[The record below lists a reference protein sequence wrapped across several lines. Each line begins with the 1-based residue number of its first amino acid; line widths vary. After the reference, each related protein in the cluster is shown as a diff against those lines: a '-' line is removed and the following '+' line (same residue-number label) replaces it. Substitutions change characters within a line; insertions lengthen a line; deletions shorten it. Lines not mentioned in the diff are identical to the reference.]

1 MNPSR
6 VGLLIVALGIVIV
19 LIGLGVWSG
28 GLSWFGKLP
37 GDIRIERETVR
48 IYIPIASMVIL
59 LMVLNLILYLIS
71 RLF

>member
-28 GLSWFGKLP
+28 TLSWFGKLP

-48 IYIPIASMVIL
+48 VYIPIASMVIL
-59 LMVLNLILYLIS
+59 SMLLSLILYLIN

>member
-28 GLSWFGKLP
+28 ALSWFGKLP
-37 GDIRIERETVR
+37 GDVRIERETVR

-59 LMVLNLILYLIS
+59 SMLLSLILYLIN
-71 RLF
+71 RLL